1 MPSAIALIIWK
12 VGPHWAG
19 LGIFLFFPQAN
30 RILLFQCLAQ
40 QRFIATPKQLLTTFI
55 FTQTPPNKMSETNR
69 EEMLARHR
77 KEVRELT
84 ARITQK
90 KKNATKKTRRGI
102 SSECESLEREL
113 KERQSREINAL
124 DNPDGEPT
132 DSLDALESEPQDQGK
147 EEDTKGPE
155 EKLGTITNAATN
167 TTASKETPQQS
178 PVSSKK
184 PNRQKARLARRAAEV
199 AALSAAAEAEAGALP
214 NRRQAEMA
222 AMQTL
227 LTNLHLSEKEI
238 APDGHCLYSAF
249 ADQLPTPSEYK
260 NTRKKC
266 AEYMLAHRDEFEPF
280 LEEPIEEH
288 VRKVR
293 ETAEWGGQ
301 TEVLALAKAF
311 GVVVNIVQA
320 EGRGVER
327 MNEEGAEG
335 EVWLGYYRHSFGL
348 GEHYNSLKKAKV
360 EGGP

>member
-1 MPSAIALIIWK
+1 MP
-12 VGPHWAG
+12 
-19 LGIFLFFPQAN
+19 
-30 RILLFQCLAQ
+30 
-40 QRFIATPKQLLTTFI
+40 
-55 FTQTPPNKMSETNR
+55 ETNR
-69 EEMLARHR
+69 EEILARHR
-77 KEVRELT
+77 KEARELT

-102 SSECESLEREL
+102 NSECESLEHEL
-113 KERQSREINAL
+113 KERQSREIAAL
-124 DNPDGEPT
+124 ENPDGEST
-132 DSLDALESEPQDQGK
+132 EALEALEGKPRSQEK
-147 EEDTKGPE
+147 EEDTEGPE
-155 EKLGTITNAATN
+155 EKSGTMTNAATN
-167 TTASKETPQQS
+167 TTASEDTPQRSLVGQ
-178 PVSSKK
+178 KK
-184 PNRQKARLARRAAEV
+184 PNRQKARLARRAAEA
-199 AALSAAAEAEAGALP
+199 AALSAAAEAEASALP
-214 NRRQAEMA
+214 NPRQAEMT

-260 NTRKKC
+260 TIRKKC

-288 VRKVR
+288 VRKIR

-348 GEHYNSLKKAKV
+348 GEHYNSLKKAKA
-360 EGGP
+360 EGGS